1 MVMRTYEDGV
11 LDVLE
16 ALNETD
22 RKVHAQLADRVLN
35 ASVYKRAKKQG
46 RLRATGI
53 DRVKR
58 QTMRNPM
65 TVTIVAG
72 NNTRH

>member
-1 MVMRTYEDGV
+1 MRTYEDGV

>member
-1 MVMRTYEDGV
+1 MSRTYEDGV

-22 RKVHAQLADRVLN
+22 RNAHKAMAERVLN
-35 ASVYKRAKKQG
+35 ASVYKRAQKQG

-53 DRVKR
+53 DRIKR
-58 QTMRNPM
+58 QTLRNPM